1 MKTRTLV
8 VVGGVFVLAMLAV
21 SAWAWPQIPAEARIP
36 IHWGPDGRA
45 DGYGSKELGLLGMPL
60 VAAAVVGLLTAVP
73 RFEPRRRNLERS
85 STAYV
90 AIGIAVA
97 GFLFALHVA
106 AVLAALGSEADITAV
121 ATIGSGVLFVVI
133 GNYLGKTRSN
143 WFFGIRTPW
152 TLSSD
157 RSWARTHR
165 AGGLLFVLIG
175 LAVVAV
181 TLAVGAQVA
190 LWVMLGSLGVGVVA
204 LFGYS
209 YLVWRDDPARRD
221 LEVTR

>member
-1 MKTRTLV
+1 VKTRTLV
-8 VVGGVFVLAMLAV
+8 VVGGAFVLAMLAV
-21 SAWAWPQIPAEARIP
+21 SAWAWPQIPADARIP

-60 VAAAVVGLLTAVP
+60 VAAAVVGLLAAVP

-85 STAYV
+85 SMAYV

-106 AVLAALGSEADITAV
+106 AVLTALGSEADITAV

-209 YLVWRDDPARRD
+209 YVVWRDDPARHD